1 MRSGLKSG
9 LAKVLKAVIR
19 PSLRARLLTGLVVI
33 ALMSGGVGLWGVVGL
48 LGGSVQKSQGSLH
61 WHWGAPTASLLIGL
75 GLCLFG
81 ASLGLVILAVL
92 SIGRPLAEV
101 EHSAGALI
109 RGELQRPL
117 PVSPTATA
125 EIRELQLVFEEMRRA
140 LITKLRSSTELNLQ
154 LESEVARRST
164 ELSQRNVEL
173 QEALEHLR
181 TTRDE
186 LLRTEKLA
194 AVGRIAARVTDAIHA
209 PVSAVASIVQS
220 LRAPLFATCNEEA
233 LKKPLRPAVIAR
245 IREMDDQL
253 ERLLRDALRVRD
265 IVRAM
270 RVYARPQ
277 TGAAS
282 AEGAK
287 DLPKDLAKA
296 LAQDLSQDPSKDHP
310 KDHFKDPEAL
320 PDLADLRK
328 NHKLFDF

>member
-1 MRSGLKSG
+1 MKSG
-9 LAKVLKAVIR
+9 FTKALKATTR
-19 PSLRARLLTGLVVI
+19 SSLRIRLLTGLVSI
-33 ALMSGGVGLWGVVGL
+33 AFMSGGVGLWGVIEL
-48 LGGSVQKSQGSLH
+48 LGGSAQKSQGSLH
-61 WHWGAPTASLLIGL
+61 VLYAFHWGAPTTSLLVGL

-81 ASLGLVILAVL
+81 AIVGLVVL
-92 SIGRPLAEV
+92 SALSVGRPLAEI
-101 EHSAGALI
+101 EKSASVLC

-125 EIRELQLVFEEMRRA
+125 ELRELQLVFEEMRRA

-194 AVGRIAARVTDAIHA
+194 AVGRIAARVTDAIYA
-209 PVSAVASIVQS
+209 PVSTVASIVQS
-220 LRAPLFATCNEEA
+220 LRAPLFALCGDNEET
-233 LKKPLRPAVIAR
+233 LKKPLRPAVVQR

-277 TGAAS
+277 TGAA
-282 AEGAK
+282 ADDR
-287 DLPKDLAKA
+287 DLPKDLAK
-296 LAQDLSQDPSKDHP
+296 DL
-310 KDHFKDPEAL
+310 EAL
-320 PDLADLRK
+320 SELQGLQK